1 MSFFFELG
9 DGMMKYEQGRKVLA
23 GYRKELG
30 GGRARLP
37 LRLHSRL
44 VYIKPPGS
52 GE

>member
-1 MSFFFELG
+1 
-9 DGMMKYEQGRKVLA
+9 MMKYEEGRKVVT
-23 GYRKELG
+23 GYRKEP
-30 GGRARLP
+30 GGRRVRLP